1 MERKDVLVSEED
13 LSRQREFTGK
23 IRDLLQ
29 EEGRRPLACVDTFG
43 CQQNVADG
51 QRILGMLQ

>member
-29 EEGRRPLACVDTFG
+29 EEGRRPLALSL
-43 CQQNVADG
+43 
-51 QRILGMLQ
+51 IHI